1 MVVALEII
9 CDAVDRYKDLCEGTH
24 CGEHWVCGSTRWS
37 ITGGVQLNLAIMLA
51 KQCPPDS

>member
-24 CGEHWVCGSTRWS
+24 CGEHWVLCVPKVPKHQH
-37 ITGGVQLNLAIMLA
+37 VQL
-51 KQCPPDS
+51 C